1 MIKNTDA
8 FILSY
13 NKYKTSSIIA
23 SFLTDNS
30 VIQTVCYSAK
40 KNSKVF
46 GSDLESISKLNINIY
61 EKKDSQLSILKESS
75 IIRNYKILEKSVY
88 SSLAVFYIREVLLY
102 CAKDFDGRY
111 FALMEKILDALEI
124 LEKNIKDDKIKK
136 IYIDILMR
144 AFEMKTLHIAGISP
158 YLDKCIICGNL
169 NNTLYYSISEGG
181 LICSKCRN
189 IIKDSSEITEDD
201 KAFMKI
207 IKHSTLIE
215 TVNNEK
221 LIYIYINSVNT
232 SKDIMNKSLYNHIS
246 RNIKSR
252 KVLDEIL
259 YNY

>member
-1 MIKNTDA
+1 M
-8 FILSY
+8 
-13 NKYKTSSIIA
+13 
-23 SFLTDNS
+23 
-30 VIQTVCYSAK
+30 
-40 KNSKVF
+40 
-46 GSDLESISKLNINIY
+46 
-61 EKKDSQLSILKESS
+61 
-75 IIRNYKILEKSVY
+75 
-88 SSLAVFYIREVLLY
+88 
-102 CAKDFDGRY
+102 
-111 FALMEKILDALEI
+111 
-124 LEKNIKDDKIKK
+124 
-136 IYIDILMR
+136 
-144 AFEMKTLHIAGISP
+144 
-158 YLDKCIICGNL
+158 
-169 NNTLYYSISEGG
+169 
-181 LICSKCRN
+181 ICSKCRN

>member
-1 MIKNTDA
+1 
-8 FILSY
+8 
-13 NKYKTSSIIA
+13 
-23 SFLTDNS
+23 
-30 VIQTVCYSAK
+30 
-40 KNSKVF
+40 
-46 GSDLESISKLNINIY
+46 
-61 EKKDSQLSILKESS
+61 
-75 IIRNYKILEKSVY
+75 
-88 SSLAVFYIREVLLY
+88 
-102 CAKDFDGRY
+102 
-111 FALMEKILDALEI
+111 MEKILDALEI

-246 RNIKSR
+246 RNIKSS
-252 KVLDEIL
+252 I
-259 YNY
+259 